1 MLKNSSYG
9 RVEASMKE
17 KLLNNAGIKI
27 ISVLF
32 AIMLWL
38 LVVNTEDPIVT
49 RDFKD
54 IKVQVINEE
63 EISEIDKVY
72 EIVEGSTVNI
82 TVEGRRTVVDQLTS
96 SDFIATADLGKL
108 SDVYAVK
115 IQVLPIK
122 SSLKDE
128 IVITCNGNDTLKVKL
143 EEKETKQVPVTIITQ
158 GTPAS
163 GYAVGSDKVIVK
175 SPNIIEVTGAQS
187 LVKKV
192 KEARIYVNVNNVYKD
207 FEVVCTP
214 ILVDSDGDEVAG
226 AERLKVSADSV
237 TISMKIFKTKEVAV
251 EVDYIGNVQDGYVV
265 DSVEYEPKT
274 ILVAGMEEDL
284 KQISKIEIKD
294 IDVSDLSG
302 DFEPSID
309 ISDYLPDGVYPVD
322 SATVIN
328 VAVKIRKASEKVF
341 EFTQDD
347 ILLQNANEKYSYRIK
362 EQKFTLRV
370 LGNDKT
376 LSELTLS
383 DLSPY
388 IDCTVLSE
396 SQDNIVPIQLKEV
409 DGVKIKTSINAVLTV
424 EQKK

>member
-1 MLKNSSYG
+1 
-9 RVEASMKE
+9 MKE

-38 LVVNTEDPIVT
+38 LVINTEDPVVT
-49 RDFKD
+49 RNFKD

-72 EIVEGSTVNI
+72 EIVEGSTVDI
-82 TVEGRRTVVDQLTS
+82 TVEGRRTVVDQLSS

-115 IQVLPIK
+115 IQVVPTK

-128 IVITCNGNDTLKVKL
+128 LTITCNGNDTLKVEL
-143 EEKETKQVPVTIITQ
+143 EEKETKQVPVTIVTQ

-192 KEARIYVNVNNVYKD
+192 KEARIYVNVSNVYKD
-207 FEVVCTP
+207 FEVVATP
-214 ILVDSDGDEVAG
+214 ILVDSDGDEVVG
-226 AERLKVSADSV
+226 AERLKLSTDSV
-237 TISMKIFKTKEVAV
+237 MISMKIFKTKEVAV
-251 EVDYIGNVQDGYVV
+251 EVNYIGSVQDGYVV

-274 ILVAGMEEDL
+274 IMVAGMEEDL
-284 KQISKIEIKD
+284 KQISKVEISD
-294 IDVSDLSG
+294 IDVSDLSA

-309 ISDYLPDGVYPVD
+309 ISDYLPDGVYPAD
-322 SATVIN
+322 SGTVVN
-328 VAVKIRKASEKVF
+328 VTVKIRKASEKVF

-347 ILLQNANEKYSYRIK
+347 ILVQNANDKYSYKIK
-362 EQKFTLRV
+362 EQKFILRV
-370 LGNDKT
+370 SGNDKT
-376 LSELTLS
+376 LSELELS
-383 DLSPY
+383 SLAPY
-388 IDCTVLSE
+388 IDCAVLRE
-396 SQDNIVPIQLKEV
+396 SQDNIVPIQLNEV
-409 DGVKIKTSINAVLTV
+409 EGVTIKTSLNAVLTV
-424 EQKK
+424 EQK